1 MRRRYA
7 QMTRIIGVISGKGGV
22 GKTTVVSNL
31 GAVLAQNHGK
41 DVIVVDCNISTSH
54 LGLYLG
60 MYYTPVTLNQVLTG
74 EAEIEDA
81 IYEYHV
87 NGLRVIPASLSF
99 TDLKGVDVAR
109 LNARVKKLFGNA
121 DIVLLDA
128 APGLGREALAT
139 VRASDEVIFVNTPF
153 VPSTM
158 DIMKC
163 HEVAKEIGA
172 KPLGVV
178 LNMVGK
184 EKYEMT
190 PEEVEDLIEL
200 PVISSVPVD
209 KDVLRSLALKT
220 PVVLFSPKSP
230 ASREFGRLAAHI
242 LGEDYEPEGW
252 IQRLAG
258 FFRGGIRKGKG
269 KEPAKA
275 AKRAGKKKSGRRKR
289 R

>member
-1 MRRRYA
+1 
-7 QMTRIIGVISGKGGV
+7 MTRVIGIISGKGGV
-22 GKTTVVSNL
+22 GKTTLVANL
-31 GAVLAQNHGK
+31 GSVLAQK
-41 DVIVVDCNISTSH
+41 FKKEVIVIDTNVTTSH

-81 IYEYHV
+81 IYEYHIS
-87 NGLRVIPASLSF
+87 GLRVIPASLSF
-99 TDLKGVDVAR
+99 SDLKGVDIAR
-109 LNARVKKLFGNA
+109 LKNSLKKLFGKA

-163 HEVAKEIGA
+163 HQVANEIGV

-184 EKYEMT
+184 EKYELT
-190 PEEVEDLIEL
+190 SKEVEELIEL
-200 PVISSVPVD
+200 PVISNIPMD
-209 KDVLRSLALKT
+209 KNVLRSLALKM
-220 PVVLFSPKSP
+220 PVVLFSPNSSS
-230 ASREFGRLAAHI
+230 SREFVKLAAKI
-242 LGEDYEPEGW
+242 AEVEYEPEGFLYN
-252 IQRLAG
+252 ILK
-258 FFRGGIRKGKG
+258 FFRW
-269 KEPAKA
+269 
-275 AKRAGKKKSGRRKR
+275 KK
-289 R
+289 